1 MTEFLIVTGVSGAGR
16 STAARAMEDLGW
28 FRVDNMPPA
37 MFAEVARLVTAEPTA
52 ASAATTTVT
61 DRVAF
66 VAGTGAFTEEI
77 GPGIERLRAEGHR
90 VRILFLDASDDVLVR
105 RFEGTRHRHPLAGA
119 LVEGNIAREREL
131 LEPIRATAD
140 IVLDTSDLNENALRR
155 RIAQLFAHAEE
166 PSAMQTSLIS
176 FGYKHGLPLDADV
189 VLDCRF
195 LPNPHW
201 VPELQGLTGLDDAVR
216 EYLWCRPET
225 GEFVDRVTDL
235 LRFLLPQFLAEG
247 KSYLAIA
254 VGCTG
259 GRHRS
264 VALVEELGA
273 RLRAEGYRLSVFHR
287 DIER

>member
-1 MTEFLIVTGVSGAGR
+1 VSEFLIVTGMSGAGR

-37 MFAEVARLVTAEPTA
+37 MFAEVARRVAGSMTGM
-52 ASAATTTVT
+52 

-66 VAGTGAFTEEI
+66 VAGTGAFTDELA
-77 GPGIERLRAEGHR
+77 PGLDRLRAEGHR
-90 VRILFLDASDDVLVR
+90 VRILFLDASDEVLVR

-119 LVEGNIAREREL
+119 LVEENVHRERDL
-131 LEPIRATAD
+131 LEPIRAQAD
-140 IVLDTSDLNENALRR
+140 IVLDTTDLNENDLRR
-155 RIAQLFAHAEE
+155 RMAQLFAVSVET
-166 PSAMQTSLIS
+166 SAMQTALIS

-201 VPELQGLTGLDDAVR
+201 VPELRDLTGLDGPVR
-216 EYLWCRPET
+216 DYVLGRSET
-225 GEFVDRVTDL
+225 GEFVDRVDDL
-235 LRFLLPQFLAEG
+235 LQFLLPHFLAEG

-264 VALVEELGA
+264 VAIVEELAG
-273 RLRAEGYRLSVFHR
+273 RLRAEGHAISVFHR
-287 DIER
+287 DVDR

>member
-1 MTEFLIVTGVSGAGR
+1 MSEFLIVSGLSGAGR

-37 MFAEVARLVTAEPTA
+37 MFAEVARMVTSSP
-52 ASAATTTVT
+52 SGT

-66 VAGTGAFTEEI
+66 VAETGAFTEEI

-90 VRILFLDASDDVLVR
+90 VRILFLDASDEVLVR

-119 LVEGNIAREREL
+119 LVEGNILREREL
-131 LEPIRATAD
+131 LEPIRASAD
-140 IVLDTSDLNENALRR
+140 IVLDTSDLNENELRLR
-155 RIAQLFAHAEE
+155 VAQLFAHAEQ
-166 PSAMQTSLIS
+166 PSTMQTSLIS

-201 VPELQGLTGLDDAVR
+201 VPELQSLTGLDGPVR
-216 EYLWCRPET
+216 DYVLGRKET
-225 GEFVDRVTDL
+225 GEFIDRVDDL
-235 LRFLLPQFLAEG
+235 LRFLLPHFLAEG

-264 VALVEELGA
+264 VAVVEELA
-273 RLRAEGYRLSVFHR
+273 SRLRAEGHNLSAFHR
-287 DIER
+287 DIHR

>member
-1 MTEFLIVTGVSGAGR
+1 MSEFLIVTGLSGAGR

-37 MFAEVARLVTAEPTA
+37 MFSEAARLVADSPA
-52 ASAATTTVT
+52 

-66 VAGTGAFTEEI
+66 VAGTGAFANELE
-77 GPGIERLRAEGHR
+77 PALERLRTEGHR
-90 VRILFLDASDDVLVR
+90 VRILFLDASDEVLVR

-119 LVEGNIAREREL
+119 LIEGNIHHEREL
-131 LEPIRATAD
+131 LEPIRAQAD
-140 IVLDTSDLNENALRR
+140 IVLDTTDLNENDLRR
-155 RIAQLFAHAEE
+155 RISDLFATGSEA
-166 PSAMQTSLIS
+166 SAMQTALIS

-201 VPELQGLTGLDDAVR
+201 IPELRPLTGLDPTVKAYVIA
-216 EYLWCRPET
+216 RPET
-225 GEFVDRVTDL
+225 VEFVDRVDDL
-235 LRFLLPQFLAEG
+235 LRFLLPKFLHEG

-264 VALVEELGA
+264 VAVVEELA
-273 RLRAEGYRLSVFHR
+273 QRLRQEDHALSVFHR
-287 DIER
+287 DIDR

>member
-1 MTEFLIVTGVSGAGR
+1 MTEFLIVTGMSGAGR

-28 FRVDNMPPA
+28 FRVDNMPPT
-37 MFAEVARLVTAEPTA
+37 MFAEVARRVADSP
-52 ASAATTTVT
+52 SGV

-66 VAGTGAFTEEI
+66 VAGTGAFTDELA
-77 GPGIERLRAEGHR
+77 PGLERLRAEGHR
-90 VRILFLDASDDVLVR
+90 VRILFLDSSDEVLVR

-119 LVEGNIAREREL
+119 LVEENVHREREL
-131 LEPIRATAD
+131 LEPIRAQAD
-140 IVLDTSDLNENALRR
+140 MVLDTTDLNENDLRR
-155 RIAQLFAHAEE
+155 RMAQLFAVT
-166 PSAMQTSLIS
+166 SDSLAMQTALIS

-201 VPELQGLTGLDDAVR
+201 EPELRDLTGLDGPVKEYVLGRQDAK
-216 EYLWCRPET
+216 
-225 GEFVDRVTDL
+225 EFVDRVDDL
-235 LRFLLPQFLAEG
+235 LRFLLPHFLAEG

-264 VALVEELGA
+264 VAIVEELGQ
-273 RLRAEGYRLSVFHR
+273 RLRAEGHALSVFHR
-287 DIER
+287 DVGRP

>member
-1 MTEFLIVTGVSGAGR
+1 MSEFLIVSGLSGAGR

-37 MFAEVARLVTAEPTA
+37 MFAEVARLVTTE
-52 ASAATTTVT
+52 ATST

-77 GPGIERLRAEGHR
+77 GEGIAQLREDGHR
-90 VRILFLDASDDVLVR
+90 VRILFLDASDEVLVR

-119 LVEGNIAREREL
+119 LIEGNILREREL
-131 LEPIRATAD
+131 LEPIRAQAD
-140 IVLDTSDLNENALRR
+140 IVLDTSDLNENDLRR

-201 VPELQGLTGLDDAVR
+201 VPELRDLTGLDARVR
-216 EYLWCRPET
+216 EFLWRRPET
-225 GEFVDRVTDL
+225 GEFVDRVDAL

-264 VALVEELGA
+264 VAVVEELA
-273 RLRAEGYRLSVFHR
+273 SRLRTAGYRLSVFHR
-287 DIER
+287 DIDR

>member
-1 MTEFLIVTGVSGAGR
+1 MSEFLIVTGMSGAGR

-37 MFAEVARLVTAEPTA
+37 MFAEVARLVAARPSGAE
-52 ASAATTTVT
+52 
-61 DRVAF
+61 RVAF
-66 VAGTGAFTEEI
+66 VAGTGAFTDELA
-77 GPGIERLRAEGHR
+77 PGLERLRAEGHR
-90 VRILFLDASDDVLVR
+90 VRILFLDATDEVLVR

-119 LVEGNIAREREL
+119 LIEGNIHREREL
-131 LEPIRATAD
+131 LEPIREQAD
-140 IVLDTSDLNENALRR
+140 IVLDTSELNENELRQR
-155 RIAQLFAHAEE
+155 MARLFTAGSEVA
-166 PSAMQTSLIS
+166 AMQTALIS

-201 VPELQGLTGLDDAVR
+201 VPELRPLTGLDAPVR
-216 EYLWCRPET
+216 DYVLARTET
-225 GEFVDRVTDL
+225 TEFVTRVDDL
-235 LRFLLPQFLAEG
+235 LQFLLPHFLDEG

-264 VALVEELGA
+264 VAIVEELA
-273 RLRAEGYRLSVFHR
+273 RRLREEGYALSVFHR
-287 DIER
+287 DVGR

>member
-1 MTEFLIVTGVSGAGR
+1 MSEFLIVTGMSGAGR

-37 MFAEVARLVTAEPTA
+37 MFAEVAQRVA
-52 ASAATTTVT
+52 APGSAV

-66 VAGTGAFTEEI
+66 VAGTGAFADELL
-77 GPGIERLRAEGHR
+77 PGLVRLREEGHR
-90 VRILFLDASDDVLVR
+90 VRILFLDASDEVLVR

-119 LVEGNIAREREL
+119 LIAGNIQREREL
-131 LEPIRATAD
+131 LEHIRAEAD
-140 IVLDTSDLNENALRR
+140 IVLDTTDLNENELRGR
-155 RIAQLFAHAEE
+155 MGELFSSGE
-166 PSAMQTSLIS
+166 PHTMQTSLLS
-176 FGYKHGLPLDADV
+176 FGYKHGLPLDADL

-201 VPELQGLTGLDDAVR
+201 VPELKPLTGLDDAVR
-216 EYLWCRPET
+216 DYVLSQPEAA
-225 GEFVDRVTDL
+225 EFVDRVDEL
-235 LRFLLPQFLAEG
+235 LRFLMPAFLREG

-264 VALVEELGA
+264 VAVVEELA
-273 RLRAEGYRLSVFHR
+273 HRLREEGYALSVHHR
-287 DIER
+287 DVGK

>member
-1 MTEFLIVTGVSGAGR
+1 MSEFLIVTGMSGAGR

-28 FRVDNMPPA
+28 FRVDNMPPT
-37 MFAEVARLVTAEPTA
+37 MFAEVARRVA
-52 ASAATTTVT
+52 ASTTGV

-66 VAGTGAFTEEI
+66 VAGTGAFTDELA
-77 GPGIERLRAEGHR
+77 PGLDRLRAEGHR
-90 VRILFLDASDDVLVR
+90 VRILFLDASDEVLVR

-119 LVEGNIAREREL
+119 LVEENVHRERDL
-131 LEPIRATAD
+131 LEPIRAQAD
-140 IVLDTSDLNENALRR
+140 IVLDTTDLNENDLRR
-155 RIAQLFAHAEE
+155 RMAQLFAVSHESA
-166 PSAMQTSLIS
+166 AMQTALIS

-201 VPELQGLTGLDDAVR
+201 VHELRELTGLDEPVR
-216 EYLWCRPET
+216 EYVLRRSET
-225 GEFVDRVTDL
+225 GEFVGRVDDL
-235 LRFLLPQFLAEG
+235 LQFLLPHFLTEG

-264 VALVEELGA
+264 VVVVEELAA
-273 RLRAEGYRLSVFHR
+273 RLRAEGHAISVFHR
-287 DIER
+287 DVDR

>member
-1 MTEFLIVTGVSGAGR
+1 VTEFLIVSGLSGAGR

-37 MFAEVARLVTAEPTA
+37 MFAEVARLVTGTP
-52 ASAATTTVT
+52 SAT

-90 VRILFLDASDDVLVR
+90 VRILFLDASDEVLVR

-119 LVEGNIAREREL
+119 LVEGNIHREREL
-131 LEPIRATAD
+131 LESIRATAD
-140 IVLDTSDLNENALRR
+140 IVLDTSDLNENELRR

-201 VPELQGLTGLDDAVR
+201 VPELRALTGLDGPVR
-216 EYLWCRPET
+216 EYVLGRQET
-225 GEFVDRVTDL
+225 GEFVDRVDGL
-235 LRFLLPQFLAEG
+235 LRFLLPHFLTEG

-264 VALVEELGA
+264 VAVVEELA
-273 RLRAEGYRLSVFHR
+273 SRLRADGHGLSVFHR
-287 DIER
+287 DIDR

>member
-1 MTEFLIVTGVSGAGR
+1 MSEFLIVTGMSGAGR

-37 MFAEVARLVTAEPTA
+37 MFAEVARRVA
-52 ASAATTTVT
+52 ASGSGV

-66 VAGTGAFTEEI
+66 VAGTGMFTDELA
-77 GPGIERLRAEGHR
+77 PGLERLRAEGHR
-90 VRILFLDASDDVLVR
+90 VRTLFLDASDEVLVR

-119 LVEGNIAREREL
+119 LVEENVHREREL
-131 LEPIRATAD
+131 LEPIRAQAD
-140 IVLDTSDLNENALRR
+140 IVVDTSDLNENELRR
-155 RIAQLFAHAEE
+155 RMAQLFAVSTE
-166 PSAMQTSLIS
+166 PSAMQTALVS

-201 VPELQGLTGLDDAVR
+201 VPELRELTGLDGPVR
-216 EYLWCRPET
+216 DYVLQRPET
-225 GEFVDRVTDL
+225 GEFVDRVDEL
-235 LRFLLPQFLAEG
+235 LRFLLPHFLAEG
-247 KSYLAIA
+247 KSYLGIA

-264 VALVEELGA
+264 VVIVEELA
-273 RLRAEGYRLSVFHR
+273 QRLRAEGHHISVFHR
-287 DIER
+287 DVDR

>member
-1 MTEFLIVTGVSGAGR
+1 MSEFLIVSGLSGAGR

-37 MFAEVARLVTAEPTA
+37 MFAEVARMVTSSP
-52 ASAATTTVT
+52 SGT

-77 GPGIERLRAEGHR
+77 GPGIERLRADGHR
-90 VRILFLDASDDVLVR
+90 VRILFLDASDEVLVR

-119 LVEGNIAREREL
+119 LVEGNILREREL
-131 LEPIRATAD
+131 LEPIRASAD
-140 IVLDTSDLNENALRR
+140 IVLDTSDLNENELRLR
-155 RIAQLFAHAEE
+155 VAQLFAHAEQ

-195 LPNPHW
+195 LPNPYW
-201 VPELQGLTGLDDAVR
+201 VPELRSLTGLDGPVR
-216 EYLWCRPET
+216 DYVLGRKET
-225 GEFVDRVTDL
+225 DEFIDRVDDL
-235 LRFLLPQFLAEG
+235 MRFLLPHFLAEG

-264 VALVEELGA
+264 VAVVEELA
-273 RLRAEGYRLSVFHR
+273 SRLRAEGHNLSVFHR
-287 DIER
+287 DIDR

>member
-1 MTEFLIVTGVSGAGR
+1 MSEFLIVTGMSGAGR

-37 MFAEVARLVTAEPTA
+37 MFAEVARRVT
-52 ASAATTTVT
+52 SSQV

-66 VAGTGAFTEEI
+66 VAGTGMFTDELA
-77 GPGIERLRAEGHR
+77 PGLERLRADGHR
-90 VRILFLDASDDVLVR
+90 VRILFLDASDEVLVR

-119 LVEGNIAREREL
+119 LVEENVHRERDL
-131 LEPIRATAD
+131 LESIRAQAD
-140 IVLDTSDLNENALRR
+140 IVVDTSDLNENELRR
-155 RIAQLFAHAEE
+155 RIAQLFAVSSE
-166 PSAMQTSLIS
+166 PSTMQSALIS

-201 VPELQGLTGLDDAVR
+201 VPELRDLTGLDGPVR
-216 EYLWCRPET
+216 DYVLGRDET
-225 GEFVDRVTDL
+225 PEFVDRVDDL
-235 LRFLLPQFLAEG
+235 LRFLLPHFLAEG
-247 KSYLAIA
+247 KSYLTIA

-264 VALVEELGA
+264 VAIVEELA
-273 RLRAEGYRLSVFHR
+273 QRLRAEGHVINVFHR
-287 DIER
+287 DVAR

>member
-37 MFAEVARLVTAEPTA
+37 MFAEVARLVTTEPL
-52 ASAATTTVT
+52 ST

-66 VAGTGAFTEEI
+66 VAGTGAFAEEI
-77 GPGIERLRAEGHR
+77 GPGIERLRADGHR

-119 LVEGNIAREREL
+119 LVEGAILREREL
-131 LEPIRATAD
+131 LEPIRASAD
-140 IVLDTSDLNENALRR
+140 IVLDTSDLNENELRR

-201 VPELQGLTGLDDAVR
+201 VAELRDLTGLDDRVKA
-216 EYLWCRPET
+216 YLWRRPET
-225 GEFVDRVTDL
+225 AEFIDRVAEL
-235 LRFLLPQFLAEG
+235 LRFLLPQFLSEG

-254 VGCTG
+254 IGCTG

-264 VALVEELGA
+264 VALVEELA
-273 RLRAEGYRLSVFHR
+273 SRLRADGYSLSVFHR

>member
-1 MTEFLIVTGVSGAGR
+1 MTEFLIVSGLSGAGR

-37 MFAEVARLVTAEPTA
+37 MFAEVARLVTGAPPG
-52 ASAATTTVT
+52 T

-90 VRILFLDASDDVLVR
+90 VRILFLDASDEVLVR

-119 LVEGNIAREREL
+119 LVEGNIKREREL
-131 LEPIRATAD
+131 LEPIRASAD
-140 IVLDTSDLNENALRR
+140 IVLDTSDLNENELRR

-201 VPELQGLTGLDDAVR
+201 VPELRTLTGLDGPVR
-216 EYLWCRPET
+216 DYVLGRQET
-225 GEFVDRVTDL
+225 GEFIDRVDDL
-235 LRFLLPQFLAEG
+235 LRFLLPHFLAEG

-259 GRHRS
+259 GQHRS
-264 VALVEELGA
+264 VVIVEELSA
-273 RLRAEGYRLSVFHR
+273 RLRAEGHSLSVFHR
-287 DIER
+287 DIDR

>member
-1 MTEFLIVTGVSGAGR
+1 MSEFVILTGMSGAGR

-37 MFAEVARLVTAEPTA
+37 MFAEVARLV
-52 ASAATTTVT
+52 ASAPAGVE
-61 DRVAF
+61 RVAF
-66 VAGTGAFTEEI
+66 VAGTGAFTDELA
-77 GPGIERLRAEGHR
+77 PGLARLKAEGHL
-90 VRILFLDASDDVLVR
+90 VRILFLDASDEVLVR

-119 LVEGNIAREREL
+119 LVEGNIHLEREL
-131 LEPIRATAD
+131 LEPIRAQAD
-140 IVLDTSDLNENALRR
+140 MVLDTSDLNENDLRR
-155 RIAQLFAHAEE
+155 RIAQLFASANAT
-166 PSAMQTSLIS
+166 SAMQTSLIS

-201 VPELQGLTGLDDAVR
+201 VEQFRPLTGLDEEVR
-216 EYLWCRPET
+216 DYVLERDET
-225 GEFVDRVTDL
+225 KEFLERLEGL
-235 LRFLLPQFLAEG
+235 LEFLLPNFVTEG

-264 VALVEELGA
+264 VAVVEEMA
-273 RLRAEGYRLSVFHR
+273 RRLRAHGHHLSVFHR
-287 DIER
+287 DVNR